1 VCEKALSVGLVFLIV
16 IGGMLGWLAAI
27 ITRADTGVTMLRNVL
42 IGIAGALIT
51 GLVLN
56 PLIGGSDLLD
66 GNYAIDSLLG
76 VLTGSVAVLLLVNL
90 WRDGELS

>member
-1 VCEKALSVGLVFLIV
+1 MGLVFLIV

-27 ITRADTGVTMLRNVL
+27 IVRAETGAARLRNIL

-51 GLVLN
+51 GLVIV
-56 PLIGGSDLLD
+56 PMIGGSSLLD
-66 GNYAIDSLLG
+66 GQYSVDALVFALA
-76 VLTGSVAVLLLVNL
+76 GSVVVLLVVNL